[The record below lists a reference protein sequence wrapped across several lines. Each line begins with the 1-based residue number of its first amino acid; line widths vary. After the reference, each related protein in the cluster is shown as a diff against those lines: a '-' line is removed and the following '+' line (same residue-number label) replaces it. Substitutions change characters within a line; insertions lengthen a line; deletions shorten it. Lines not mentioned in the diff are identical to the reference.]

1 MKKVLFSIILS
12 VIVFCAC
19 QDKKTDAV
27 LYSDSTSRAVSDSN
41 TTAAVLD
48 TTPVA
53 DPFEKKVVIPA
64 NTKTVDSLLKKPV
77 TTPANNPFGLRA
89 GDNLL
94 TSGAL
99 NKDPLNIRMKI
110 ILGDKFDDY
119 KKFLAT
125 AKALKKDSDGFLYTQ
140 GAAAKGSK
148 DQAFFLYHHENNV
161 LFIGY
166 QKDGERMMLND
177 MKSRMFAP
185 QTVDTWIERPIE

>member
-1 MKKVLFSIILS
+1 MKKVLLPIILS
-12 VIVFCAC
+12 GIVLCAC
-19 QDKKTDAV
+19 QDKKTDLA
-27 LYSDSTSRAVSDSN
+27 LYSDSTSTSD
-41 TTAAVLD
+41 TATAATAIVD

-64 NTKTVDSLLKKPV
+64 NSKTVDSLLKKPV

-89 GDNLL
+89 GDDLL
-94 TSGAL
+94 TSSAIK
-99 NKDPLNIRMKI
+99 KDPLNMRMKI

-119 KKFLAT
+119 KTFLST
-125 AKALKKDSDGFLYTQ
+125 AKVLKKDSDGFLYTQ

-148 DQAFFLYHHENNV
+148 DQAFFLYHHENDV
-161 LFIGY
+161 LFLGY

-185 QTVDTWIERPIE
+185 QTVDTWVERPIE